1 MALRLSSVR
10 YVMALVLAPLVH
22 ADTAA
27 FDLPG
32 PAIQM
37 RVTRGTKTLPIA
49 EVPNLEPKIWFSK

>member
-1 MALRLSSVR
+1 
-10 YVMALVLAPLVH
+10 MALVLAPLVH